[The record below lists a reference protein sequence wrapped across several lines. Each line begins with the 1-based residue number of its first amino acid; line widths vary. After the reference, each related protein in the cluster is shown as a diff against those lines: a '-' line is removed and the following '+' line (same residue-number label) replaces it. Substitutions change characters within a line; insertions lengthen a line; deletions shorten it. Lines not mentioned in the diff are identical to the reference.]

1 VCLPELTRR
10 RGVGPRGRTLNV
22 VEDVDLNET
31 IKVFL
36 LTNVVNPTPV
46 YVSMRSGGEANN
58 RFDFMDFIITC
69 VRNGQLVAGDV
80 LVLDNAPI
88 HKGADVMGVFAALM
102 QAAQVDVCFLPAYS
116 PELNPCELVFSQ
128 SKSYLQYH
136 RRMHNP
142 FWYEVVRAFAETS
155 VSDMLQYY
163 FKCIWKV

>member
-58 RFDFMDFIITC
+58 RFDFMDFIITDEPISILT
-69 VRNGQLVAGDV
+69 LVIFFAIIADMRVEQSHAAG
-80 LVLDNAPI
+80 
-88 HKGADVMGVFAALM
+88 
-102 QAAQVDVCFLPAYS
+102 
-116 PELNPCELVFSQ
+116 
-128 SKSYLQYH
+128 
-136 RRMHNP
+136 
-142 FWYEVVRAFAETS
+142 
-155 VSDMLQYY
+155 
-163 FKCIWKV
+163 